1 MPADRLKMTH
11 RGRLVAGAVADIAV
25 LNIAEVNE
33 RTSFADPHQYAEGAV
48 HVFVA
53 GQAVLKDR
61 TMTGARP
68 GLIVRSTD
76 VIPTN
81 VQSTDVQ

>member
-1 MPADRLKMTH
+1 
-11 RGRLVAGAVADIAV
+11 
-25 LNIAEVNE
+25 
-33 RTSFADPHQYAEGAV
+33 V

-76 VIPTN
+76 VQSTN